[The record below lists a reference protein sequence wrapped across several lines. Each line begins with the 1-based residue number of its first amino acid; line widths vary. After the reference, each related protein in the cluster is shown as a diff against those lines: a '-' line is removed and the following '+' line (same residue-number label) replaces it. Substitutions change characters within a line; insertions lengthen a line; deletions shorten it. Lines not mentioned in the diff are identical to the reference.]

1 MATKKKKLTPKQ
13 QAFCDLYLI
22 GLNAQDAYIQCYKT
36 NNKNTA
42 KSKAHHLLNKEY
54 IKEYIE
60 KRQQEVAKKT
70 EVTIERVVNELAK
83 LGFSNVKD
91 LYTEDGRLLQPHELS
106 RDVASAIQEI
116 TIREEIRGDEKVAE
130 IIKYKLADK
139 KGSLD
144 LLMKHLGGYDKDNK
158 QKITEIKI
166 ITE

>member
-1 MATKKKKLTPKQ
+1 MRKKLTPKQ
-13 QAFCDLYLI
+13 QAFCDLYLT
-22 GLNAQDAYIQCYKT
+22 GLNAQDAYIKCYKT

-54 IKEYIE
+54 VKKYIKA
-60 KRQQEVAKKT
+60 RQQEVARKT
-70 EVTIERVVNELAK
+70 EVTIEKVVNELAK
-83 LGFSNVKD
+83 IGFSNIKD
-91 LYTEDGRLLQPHELS
+91 LYTEDGRLLQPHELD
-106 RDVASAIQEI
+106 RDVASVIQEI

-130 IIKYKLADK
+130 IIKYKLGDK